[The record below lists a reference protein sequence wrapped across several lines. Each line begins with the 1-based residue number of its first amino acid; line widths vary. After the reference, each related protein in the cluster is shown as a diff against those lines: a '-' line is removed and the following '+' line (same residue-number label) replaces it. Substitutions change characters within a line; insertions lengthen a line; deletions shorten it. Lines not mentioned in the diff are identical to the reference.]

1 MFVIVSPVQGANV
14 FMQWHDLHILT
25 EQVVLCFKTFFFLS
39 CMITLFPK
47 LVVFKLN

>member
-25 EQVVLCFKTFFFLS
+25 EQVVLCFKTFFFPFVYDHFIS
-39 CMITLFPK
+39 KACC
-47 LVVFKLN
+47 V